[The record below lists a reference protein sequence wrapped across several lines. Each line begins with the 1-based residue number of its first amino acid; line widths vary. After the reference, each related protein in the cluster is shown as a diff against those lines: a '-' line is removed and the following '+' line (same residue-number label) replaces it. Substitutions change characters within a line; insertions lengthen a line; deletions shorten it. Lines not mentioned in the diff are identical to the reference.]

1 MISAIVIILGLK
13 AFISY
18 RNIEGIGL
26 INTVIL
32 MGIICLFVFNAIKQ
46 KIIINP
52 FTLYL
57 LLPISLFLYDQN
69 VSTHYLVKLTQDTYN
84 MAFYNMVMYFL
95 GLLFMLHLKIK
106 LSPSAWSFGEGLT
119 PSSHARIAFKMLIVG
134 MVPSVLTLFMGLSA
148 ITNMNTLRS
157 IYGGIPLASVLS
169 LLLYPGIFFAF
180 KSGNR
185 RVIIM
190 AVVCIL
196 INLYTSFSKS
206 TLTMLCT
213 TMLIYIYVWAQK
225 DYRRKKWLTTAV
237 IVIVVVVFLS
247 FEVYNNI
254 RFEYNLNDYFDD
266 LGYVGNISNS
276 MFLPYMYITSPW
288 SNVQNF
294 LETTTEFTH
303 GLWLLKPFLGYAQ
316 LDSLFLQ
323 SYELV
328 PRFSAFNTY
337 TYISVFFLDFG
348 VFGSGICSFFL
359 AMYTMYLYRMFLL
372 YSESPLIQGVY
383 ALNVYAMFMMFFN
396 NHFLQLS
403 YPITIVLIAWAIN
416 RFNRRRLQQENKEK

>member
-1 MISAIVIILGLK
+1 MLL
-13 AFISY
+13 
-18 RNIEGIGL
+18 
-26 INTVIL
+26 
-32 MGIICLFVFNAIKQ
+32 GIIAIFIFNAITQEK
-46 KIIINP
+46 IINP

-84 MAFYNMVMYFL
+84 IAFYNMIMYFL
-95 GLLFMLHLKIK
+95 GLLLMLHLNVK
-106 LSPSAWSFGEGLT
+106 LSPRAWSYGEDLT
-119 PSSHARIAFKMLIVG
+119 QGGHARIALKMLMLG
-134 MVPSVLTLFMGLSA
+134 MIPSILTLLMGISA
-148 ITNMNTLRS
+148 ITNMNTLRV

-169 LLLYPGIFFAF
+169 LLLYPGLLFTF
-180 KSGNR
+180 KSNNKQ
-185 RVIIM
+185 VIFI
-190 AVVCIL
+190 AIICAL

-206 TLTMLCT
+206 TLTMLCMT
-213 TMLIYIYVWAQK
+213 ILISIYVWAQK
-225 DYRRKKWLTTAV
+225 DYRRKKWLSTAV
-237 IVIVVVVFLS
+237 VAIVVIGFIS

-254 RFEYNLNDYFDD
+254 RFEYNLNDYFDE

-276 MFLPYMYITSPW
+276 LFLPYMYITSPW

-303 GLWLLKPFLGYAQ
+303 GLWILKPFLGYAQ
-316 LDSLFLQ
+316 LDSFFLQ
-323 SYELV
+323 AYELV

-348 VFGSGICSFFL
+348 VIGSGICSFFL

-403 YPITIVLIAWAIN
+403 YPITIVLITWVIN
-416 RFNRRRLQQENKEK
+416 RFCNK